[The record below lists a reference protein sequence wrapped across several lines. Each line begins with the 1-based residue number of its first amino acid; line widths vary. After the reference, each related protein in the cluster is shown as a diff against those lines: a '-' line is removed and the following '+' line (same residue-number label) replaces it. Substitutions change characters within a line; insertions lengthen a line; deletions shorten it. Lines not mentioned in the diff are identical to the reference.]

1 MTLTPAIPRSPA
13 RSGNKASHLFEVL
26 DGAAPTRPL
35 ARHSLA
41 GIDEVLLCRGDGPT
55 REGRMLRI
63 GLPDRWMSTVHAKLY
78 REGACFRVEDSG
90 STNGTF
96 INGEP
101 MRERELADLDALQVG
116 LTHLLFR
123 SSIPEAALP
132 PGPYPTL
139 ATLSPELSA
148 ELENLPAMARS
159 LLPVVIG
166 GETGTGKEVVARAL
180 HELSGR
186 RGAFVAVNC
195 AAIAPTLMESELFGH
210 RRGAFTGA
218 VESRLGLVRAADG
231 GTLFLDEIGDLPLPA
246 QAALLRAVQ
255 EGEVLAVGSSEPARV
270 DLRVIAATHQ
280 DLEDA
285 VATQRFRADLYARI
299 ACFILRLPPLRKRRE
314 DLGLL
319 IAALLRKHGGERATF
334 TAEAGRALLR
344 HRWPLNVREL
354 EQCIAS
360 ALVLAGQGPIGLA
373 HLPENLRRPAARAPA
388 VAGLGPRRLAPE
400 DLRQRDQL
408 SALLREHEG
417 NVAAVARVLGKA
429 RMQVHRWVKRFDLS
443 LADYR

>member
-1 MTLTPAIPRSPA
+1 MPLTPAIPRPPA
-13 RSGNKASHLFEVL
+13 RSGNKAPHLFEVL

-55 REGRMLRI
+55 REGRTLRI
-63 GLPDRWMSTVHAKLY
+63 GLPDRWMSTVHARLV

-101 MRERELADLDALQVG
+101 MREREIADLDALQVG

-123 SSIPEAALP
+123 SSVPEGALP
-132 PGPYPTL
+132 PAPHPTL
-139 ATLSPELSA
+139 ATLSPELAA

-218 VESRLGLVRAADG
+218 VESRPGLVRAADG

-255 EGEVLAVGSSEPARV
+255 EGEVLAVGSNEPARV

-299 ACFILRLPPLRKRRE
+299 ACFTLRLPPLRKRRE

-319 IAALLRKHGGERATF
+319 MAALLRRHGGERATL

-354 EQCIAS
+354 EQCVAS
-360 ALVLAGQGPIGLA
+360 ALVLAGDGPIGLA
-373 HLPENLRRPAARAPA
+373 HLPESLRRPAARAPA

-408 SALLREHEG
+408 SALLREHDG

>member
-1 MTLTPAIPRSPA
+1 MPLTPAIPRPPSH
-13 RSGNKASHLFEVL
+13 SGKKAPHLFEVL
-26 DGAAPTRPL
+26 DGGAPTRPL

-41 GIDEVLLCRGDGPT
+41 GIDEVLLCRGDGST

-63 GLPDRWMSTVHAKLY
+63 GLPDRWMSTAHARLL
-78 REGACFRVEDSG
+78 REGDCFRVEDSG

-101 MRERELADLDALQVG
+101 MREREIADLDALQVG
-116 LTHLLFR
+116 LTHLVFR
-123 SSIPEAALP
+123 SSVPEAALP
-132 PGPYPTL
+132 AAPHPTL
-139 ATLSPELSA
+139 VTMSPELAA
-148 ELENLPAMARS
+148 ELENLPAIARS

-166 GETGTGKEVVARAL
+166 GETGTGKEVVAKAL

-195 AAIAPTLMESELFGH
+195 AAIAPTLLESELFGH

-218 VESRLGLVRAADG
+218 VESRPGLVRAADG

-255 EGEVLAVGSSEPARV
+255 EGEVLALGSSEPARV

-299 ACFILRLPPLRKRRE
+299 AAFTLRLPPLRKRRE

-319 IAALLRKHGGERATF
+319 IAALLRRHGGERATL
-334 TAEAGRALLR
+334 TAETGRALLR
-344 HRWPLNVREL
+344 HRWPMNVREL
-354 EQCIAS
+354 EQCIAT
-360 ALVLAGQGPIGLA
+360 ALVFAGDGPIGLA
-373 HLPENLRRPAARAPA
+373 HLPEYLRRPAARAPA
-388 VAGLGPRRLAPE
+388 VAGLGPRKLAPE